1 MEPMCRMMLET
12 TYEAIL
18 DAGMN
23 PSDFEGTRTAV
34 LAATSVCESEINF
47 YGKGLEKPK
56 TFCVVEYVSI

>member
-1 MEPMCRMMLET
+1 MEPMCRVLLES

-34 LAATSVCESEINF
+34 LVGNSTCESEITF
-47 YGKGLEKPK
+47 YRDGFDKPK
-56 TFCVVEYVSI
+56 TFCVVE